1 MLFLFFEKTNLKI
14 FSSSYKKAI
23 MPTPNEL
30 YLYLQRRGYVH
41 RPGNHAGY
49 FRGRGHRHGFY
60 TESGSMVVNQITLTE
75 DPNYNPPPCYSGY
88 LNMKN
93 FRIQD
98 LTAEEISK
106 INKSKTLAI
115 KGNITF
121 ARLVELLDILD
132 SY

>member
-1 MLFLFFEKTNLKI
+1 MQ
-14 FSSSYKKAI
+14 
-23 MPTPNEL
+23 TPNEL
-30 YLYLQRRGYVH
+30 YHYMDGRGYVH

-49 FRGRGHRHGFY
+49 FPGRGHRHGFH
-60 TESGSMVVNQITLTE
+60 TESGSMVMNQITLTE
-75 DPNYNPPPCYSGY
+75 DPNYNPPPCYWGY

-93 FRIQD
+93 FHIKD
-98 LTAEEISK
+98 LTPYEISK

>member
-1 MLFLFFEKTNLKI
+1 MQ
-14 FSSSYKKAI
+14 
-23 MPTPNEL
+23 TPNEL
-30 YLYLQRRGYVH
+30 YQYMLKRGYVH
-41 RPGNHAGY
+41 RPGNHVGY
-49 FRGRGHRHGFY
+49 FPGRGRRHGFY
-60 TESGSMVVNQITLTE
+60 TESGSMVMNQITLTE
-75 DPNYNPPPCYSGY
+75 DPNYTPTRCCWGY

-115 KGNITF
+115 EGNITF
-121 ARLVELLDILD
+121 ARLIELLDILD